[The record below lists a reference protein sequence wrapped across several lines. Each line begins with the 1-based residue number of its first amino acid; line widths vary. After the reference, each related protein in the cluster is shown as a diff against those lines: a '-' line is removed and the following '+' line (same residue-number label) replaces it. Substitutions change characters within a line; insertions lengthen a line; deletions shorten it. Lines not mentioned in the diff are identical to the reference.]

1 MKFFKKNSNIYNKKI
16 FFFCPAIGDGGLE
29 KTLSIY
35 LNYFSKY
42 NNITLVT
49 NTKNIKR
56 LASINKNT
64 KIINPKNNLFLKYRL
79 LNNLYCIFLLL
90 KKTNSENIIFSMQ
103 DHFFLLLLKYFGLKN
118 KLVIR
123 TMSAIYNGRNTSESL
138 QLKKYLF
145 LKKFIMNFYK
155 YADLVITFSTNNK
168 FYLKRVNKV
177 KNVQVIYNYFKKYN
191 GKKKIKKTYNIFFIG
206 RLVDDKN
213 PIFFLKN
220 CIELTKNYNIKIHI
234 IGKGDNFLT
243 LKSISEKYHNVIKL
257 YGFNESPLK
266 RYNKIID
273 LLCVTSKYDG
283 TPNILGEAMS
293 YKIPVLAPNKVGLS
307 NLLLSN
313 GKFGYLYK
321 PGNSASFRKNIINII
336 TNYGQAIIK
345 AKKGF
350 EGLDRFNKKNTL
362 FRLNKMINDIFIK

>member
-1 MKFFKKNSNIYNKKI
+1 LNKNKKDI
-16 FFFCPAIGDGGLE
+16 VFFCPAIGDGGLE

-35 LNYFSKY
+35 LNYLSKF
-42 NNITLVT
+42 NNIILVT

-56 LASINKNT
+56 LSSIDKKT
-64 KIINPKNNLFLKYRL
+64 KIINHRNNFFLKYRL

-90 KKTNSENIIFSMQ
+90 KIVNSRSIIFSMQ
-103 DHFFLLLLKYFGLKN
+103 DHFLLLLLKFFGLKN
-118 KLVIR
+118 KLAIR
-123 TMSAIYNGRNTSESL
+123 TMSAIYNNKNTSESL
-138 QLKKYLF
+138 QLKKHFF

-155 YADLVITFSTNNK
+155 YADLVITFSANNK
-168 FYLKRVNKV
+168 FYLKRVNNV

-206 RLVDDKN
+206 RLVDDKD

-220 CIELTKNYNIKIHI
+220 CIALTKSYNIKIHI

-243 LKSISEKYHNVIKL
+243 LKKMSKKNYNDIKVH
-257 YGFNESPLK
+257 GFYESPLK
-266 RYNKIID
+266 KFNKIID

-321 PGNSASFRKNIINII
+321 PGNGASFRENIINII
-336 TNYGQAIIK
+336 TNYGQAITK
-345 AKKGF
+345 AKKGY
-350 EGLDRFNKKNTL
+350 EGLDRFDKKNTL
-362 FRLNKMINDIFIK
+362 FKLNKMINDISLR

>member
-64 KIINPKNNLFLKYRL
+64 KIINPKNNFFLKYRL

-103 DHFFLLLLKYFGLKN
+103 DHFLLLLLKYFGLKN

-123 TMSAIYNGRNTSESL
+123 TMSAIYNDRNTSESL

-155 YADLVITFSTNNK
+155 YADLVITFSMNNK

-177 KNVQVIYNYFKKYN
+177 KNVQVIYNYFRKYN
-191 GKKKIKKTYNIFFIG
+191 GKKK
-206 RLVDDKN
+206 
-213 PIFFLKN
+213 
-220 CIELTKNYNIKIHI
+220 
-234 IGKGDNFLT
+234 
-243 LKSISEKYHNVIKL
+243 
-257 YGFNESPLK
+257 
-266 RYNKIID
+266 
-273 LLCVTSKYDG
+273 
-283 TPNILGEAMS
+283 
-293 YKIPVLAPNKVGLS
+293 
-307 NLLLSN
+307 
-313 GKFGYLYK
+313 
-321 PGNSASFRKNIINII
+321 
-336 TNYGQAIIK
+336 
-345 AKKGF
+345 
-350 EGLDRFNKKNTL
+350 
-362 FRLNKMINDIFIK
+362 